1 MSNLL
6 QSAKL
11 VRTVLE
17 RSQWQ
22 RQVVV
27 VSSLLGS
34 SASATATATA
44 TDAMLTR
51 SFSSFSIR
59 RPPQRQEQPGDMT
72 ADKSKL
78 RTHAVSLQIGD
89 YTDNT
94 PESASRET
102 ADNSWEEEE
111 LQLSQL
117 VKESNEKEQ
126 AQKQKWLD
134 AAKPP
139 VRVSQIDNRGRA
151 YGRGGRKAASA
162 RVWIQPGFGLVTVN
176 RLEIVEYFERM
187 TDRERIL
194 SPLAATATLGKMD
207 VTAYVRG
214 GGLAGQAGAI
224 RHGVARALNAYNP
237 DTYRPPLKRL
247 GYLTRD
253 PRKVER
259 KKIGHVKAR
268 KMPQWVKR

>member
-1 MSNLL
+1 MSSLL

-22 RQVVV
+22 RQAVVF
-27 VSSLLGS
+27 SRSEP
-34 SASATATATA
+34 SATTAVS
-44 TDAMLTR
+44 DALLAR

-59 RPPQRQEQPGDMT
+59 RPPQRQEQPGDT
-72 ADKSKL
+72 DKSKL
-78 RTHAVSLQIGD
+78 RTHAVSLNIGD

-94 PESASRET
+94 PDSASSET

-111 LQLSQL
+111 LKLSQL
-117 VKESNEKEQ
+117 VKESNEKDQ
-126 AQKQKWLD
+126 AQKLKWLES
-134 AAKPP
+134 AKPP
-139 VRVSQIDNRGRA
+139 VRVSMIDIRGRS
-151 YGRGGRKAASA
+151 YGRGGRKRASA
-162 RVWIQPGFGLVTVN
+162 RVWIQPGLGHVTVN
-176 RLEIVEYFERM
+176 RLDFVDYFERM

-207 VTAYVRG
+207 VSAYVRG

-224 RHGVARALNAYNP
+224 RHGLARALNAYNP

-259 KKIGHVKAR
+259 KKIGHLKAR